1 MKYKLWGTHGI
12 DLPNRNVHIAEES
25 GYTGTADGDFEVGNP
40 SHTLGGPIL
49 VGGHFIFSNGADSNK
64 FVGGAT
70 RILGSVTLAN
80 WIWHNGI
87 PSGSFMEG
95 PYCIQ
100 GNVRTLST
108 GESDTSPQK
117 WLTAISDGAYASEAA
132 VLAGADD
139 LYGNCPASVPQVDTH
154 LKVPLMPTYTG
165 AWSPTIDM
173 TVGVAQ
179 TTYIHVPPQL
189 AGDPE
194 TADLY
199 IEEIIM
205 ANSATKNLYVLM
217 PPGGRL
223 TRIFLNNGLS
233 IDKSAN
239 STNISVMY
247 VDDDATWNGTQ
258 WNFDP
263 SKVTV
268 IANDDY
274 AGNLMFYTNKEIF
287 IDYLI
292 NGNLQGSY
300 ITTSSLSIAGHMKF
314 AGQLIAENLTLVN
327 DITGD
332 FRYVPFDPPILNID
346 PTANGGGI
354 YPELNQDQKIDIT
367 LDSLPKTN
375 VYFDYC
381 FEVDTATVHVTG
393 LARADDFGL
402 LSNGSPLPI
411 CGVDSS
417 SVVILAGNKQPDS
430 AHAVYFNP
438 IIDGYEEPQ
447 ETLKINIFNLS
458 GAVLEGN
465 KKTGSFDLKIA
476 DTDLKPVVRDTVISG
491 YEDDTLQFDFTYFPF
506 SSIDTDPDTL
516 ISITITSLPHVG
528 SLLLDN
534 VLVTKDQVIP
544 KDSLSYLTFV
554 GAPDSS
560 GSPIPHLISLQKLNG
575 DSVMFLPQSQS
586 IYCL

>member
-1 MKYKLWGTHGI
+1 MFMKKMEQIIKIGSVLCLFFAASPFAASIAPFYFDGVAEDQQQAYWDALMKYKLWGTHGI
-12 DLPNRNVHIAEES
+12 NLPNRNVHIAEES
-25 GYTGTADGDFEVGNP
+25 GYTGTADGDFMVGNP
-40 SHTLGGPIL
+40 DHTLGGPIL
-49 VGGHFIFSNGADSNK
+49 VGGNFMFSNGLQNNK
-64 FVGGAT
+64 FLGGPT
-70 RILGSVTLAN
+70 RILGSVTMSE
-80 WIWHNGI
+80 WEWHNGI
-87 PSGSFMEG
+87 PLGSSMEG
-95 PYCIQ
+95 PYCIK
-100 GNVRTLST
+100 GNVNTISM
-108 GESDTSPQK
+108 ESDDTSPEK
-117 WLTAISDGAYASEAA
+117 WLTAITNGAYSSEAA
-132 VLAGADD
+132 VLDGAVD

-173 TVGVAQ
+173 TAGAAQ

-199 IEEIIM
+199 IEEIILSSN
-205 ANSATKNLYVLM
+205 AIKNLYVLM

-223 TRIFLNNGLS
+223 TRIFLKNGIS
-233 IDKSAN
+233 INKSAN

-247 VDDDATWNGTQ
+247 VGDDATWNGSQ
-258 WNFDP
+258 WTFDE
-263 SKVTV
+263 SQATV

-381 FEVDTATVHVTG
+381 FEVDTATVPVTG
-393 LARADDFGL
+393 LARAEDFGL
-402 LSNGSPLPI
+402 YQM
-411 CGVDSS
+411 V
-417 SVVILAGNKQPDS
+417 
-430 AHAVYFNP
+430 
-438 IIDGYEEPQ
+438 
-447 ETLKINIFNLS
+447 
-458 GAVLEGN
+458 
-465 KKTGSFDLKIA
+465 
-476 DTDLKPVVRDTVISG
+476 
-491 YEDDTLQFDFTYFPF
+491 
-506 SSIDTDPDTL
+506 
-516 ISITITSLPHVG
+516 
-528 SLLLDN
+528 
-534 VLVTKDQVIP
+534 
-544 KDSLSYLTFV
+544 
-554 GAPDSS
+554 
-560 GSPIPHLISLQKLNG
+560 HL
-575 DSVMFLPQSQS
+575 FL
-586 IYCL
+586 